1 MGNAPEMDMT
11 PEAGP
16 LTHTTTANLD
26 DLLDAYC
33 F

>member
-1 MGNAPEMDMT
+1 MDMT